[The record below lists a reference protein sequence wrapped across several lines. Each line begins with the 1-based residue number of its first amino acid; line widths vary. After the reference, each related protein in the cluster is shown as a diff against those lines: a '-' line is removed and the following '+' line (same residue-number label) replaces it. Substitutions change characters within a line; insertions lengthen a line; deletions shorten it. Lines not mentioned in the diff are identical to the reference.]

1 MTADFLA
8 ARQFRQDAVGQL
20 FSQLHAPL
28 IEGEDV
34 QDCAL
39 GEYLVLVQRNQAA
52 QAERSDFTQQ
62 DRVGRTVAFKHFER
76 RHVFD
81 LFRGFTLCRE
91 LGFHRLQRLAE
102 RQGFGLREE
111 VGQQFGV
118 AVATDLLAQ
127 SGYQVPVALGA
138 ARALSEPPE
147 PWRAHLDRPIAD
159 PKLAALW
166 RDLPAPSLANAP
178 APDAAIAIGEL
189 ICRHPGEITLA
200 AIGPLTN
207 VAHAMQLYPQMAQ
220 AVKEIVIMGGVFNVD
235 GYIKDTNFG
244 LDPEAARLVLNSGA
258 AITLAPL
265 DVTTQTM
272 LTQADLAALTQPD
285 TPLCRYLRATTQP
298 WIDYSRH
305 TRRLPGCWIH
315 DALVIAW
322 LLEPQL
328 VTTEMF
334 HVDVALEG
342 ALTRGSSR
350 RWRPDS
356 LRLTVGMPPPQG
368 KPVRIMQQVDNARLL
383 ALIGATLARG

>member
-1 MTADFLA
+1 MRLIIDCDPGNGVPGANVDDGLALALALA
-8 ARQFRQDAVGQL
+8 AKPQL
-20 FSQLHAPL
+20 QLEL
-28 IEGEDV
+28 I
-34 QDCAL
+34 
-39 GEYLVLVQRNQAA
+39 
-52 QAERSDFTQQ
+52 SI
-62 DRVGRTVAFKHFER
+62 VAGNTPR
-76 RHVFD
+76 
-81 LFRGFTLCRE
+81 
-91 LGFHRLQRLAE
+91 
-102 RQGFGLREE
+102 E
-111 VGQQFGV
+111 VGF
-118 AVATDLLAQ
+118 AVASELLAQ

-166 RDLPAPSLANAP
+166 RDLPAPSLAHAP
-178 APDAAIAIGEL
+178 TPDAAIAIGEL

-220 AVKEIVIMGGVFNVD
+220 AVKEIVIMGGVFNVE

-322 LLEPQL
+322 LLAPQL